1 VTKICQE
8 IELLIKI
15 DHVNVVKIYEY
26 YIYTSDIFIVMEFLN
41 GGELFYRITEHRNSM
56 TLGFVRNI
64 MIQLL
69 ESLSYMHFHNIGTS
83 NLSAL
88 RFET

>member
-1 VTKICQE
+1 MTNICRE

-26 YIYTSDIFIVMEFLN
+26 YMYTTDIFIVMEFLN
-41 GGELFYRITEHRNSM
+41 GGELFYRITEKRNTM

-69 ESLSYMHFHNIGTS
+69 ESLSYMHHHNIGYI
-83 NLSAL
+83 N
-88 RFET
+88 